1 MLAKELYTRLDND
14 FIKPELTDEWF
25 KYMPELESFLC
36 ENFKNRNMGLV
47 CDFTDTVNKVYTA
60 VFPSESVLNKIL
72 DNDDNAMLFVHHA
85 SIWNLKK
92 SPHGFYNMDSTLLEK
107 LKKKHVSIYCLHSP
121 LDNYNDFSTS
131 KTLSDALNIDI
142 VRPFINYEGG
152 ICGIIGKTSCK
163 TVNELH
169 NKFSEVVG
177 HETKLYEYGDS
188 VIDNGIVGICAGGG
202 NQTFVVEELIENKIM
217 TLITGI
223 TLKNEFSKETHELE
237 QKHRINLVGGT
248 HYSTEKFACIAMLKY
263 FSKIGLPAEFIEDEP
278 CFEDM

>member
-1 MLAKELYTRLDND
+1 MLAKELYTCLDND

-85 SIWNLKK
+85 SIWDLKK

-131 KTLSDALNIDI
+131 KTLADALNIDI

-152 ICGIIGKTSCK
+152 ICGINGKTSCK

-169 NKFSEVVG
+169 NKFSEAVG